1 VGQYENALRDKVE
14 KENHADSKSF
24 QEVIPCITHY
34 DFERQFQAA
43 YTNAKFQ
50 ELQEQ
55 LRGKIY
61 CYPTIL
67 NQEGLLYTFG
77 VREDRKIV
85 FEGEDGEIKEKR
97 FISEFT
103 VLFNQGDCNLKC
115 LCRLFEFQG
124 ILCSH
129 ILSVLALM
137 EITEVPSRYILQ
149 RWRKDFKRKHTFI
162 KCFYGDMLNTPV
174 VQRYDSLCKRSHQV
188 AEHGAESDA
197 LYTLVMDGLN
207 ELQIKIDAYR
217 ASHEVQD
224 QHTEKVVVSPI
235 PVRTVGRP
243 PSKRKESKINQVVKK
258 PRAKKLQ
265 VATSINYLLSEIIC
279 LWLIG
284 YFDL

>member
-1 VGQYENALRDKVE
+1 
-14 KENHADSKSF
+14 
-24 QEVIPCITHY
+24 
-34 DFERQFQAA
+34 
-43 YTNAKFQ
+43 
-50 ELQEQ
+50 
-55 LRGKIY
+55 
-61 CYPTIL
+61 
-67 NQEGLLYTFG
+67 
-77 VREDRKIV
+77 
-85 FEGEDGEIKEKR
+85 
-97 FISEFT
+97 
-103 VLFNQGDCNLKC
+103 
-115 LCRLFEFQG
+115 
-124 ILCSH
+124 
-129 ILSVLALM
+129 
-137 EITEVPSRYILQ
+137 
-149 RWRKDFKRKHTFI
+149 
-162 KCFYGDMLNTPV
+162 
-174 VQRYDSLCKRSHQV
+174 V